1 MKLQDFLKAIGACE
15 KARAWA
21 RNKTFK
27 EAYTECKR
35 GDWLLWLYGKL
46 CSDFSTHPK
55 EVRKRVLIA
64 GLTVNLVRDKMTD
77 ERSVAAVDAAIAF
90 GNGEIGIDSLNKAAN
105 AAYAVTNFVYT
116 VKSTKADNAA
126 INAAYAAVYATYA
139 ANAVT
144 YAAYAASN
152 AAYVLDAATYAK
164 SAEYFRAYVSF
175 DEFILLA
182 TTNNKQQTTNYAIR
196 NPKTMVKR

>member
-46 CSDFSTHPK
+46 YPDFNTYPK
-55 EVRKRVLIA
+55 QVRKRVLVA
-64 GLTVNLVRDKMTD
+64 GLVANLVRDKMTD
-77 ERSVAAVDAAIAF
+77 ARCIDATDAAIAF
-90 GNGEIGIDSLNKAAN
+90 GKGEIGIDSLNKAAN

-116 VKSTKADNAA
+116 VNSTKADNAA

-144 YAAYAASN
+144 YAAYVTYPNAVDY
-152 AAYVLDAATYAK
+152 AAYAAAIYAK
-164 SAEYFRAYVSF
+164 SADIFRAYVSF
-175 DEFILLA
+175 DEIILLA
-182 TTNNKQQTTNYAIR
+182 TTNNN
-196 NPKTMVKR
+196 